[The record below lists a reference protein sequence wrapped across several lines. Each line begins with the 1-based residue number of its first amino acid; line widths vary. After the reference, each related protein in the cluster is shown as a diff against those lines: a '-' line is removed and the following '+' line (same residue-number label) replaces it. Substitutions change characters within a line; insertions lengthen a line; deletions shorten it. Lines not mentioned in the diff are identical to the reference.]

1 MTLNIA
7 PTTSNTIIAIAETKT
22 EEPKSLNPS
31 TLTRVLHHSRVTT
44 DFDAHRFKAAAAQ
57 QLQPQQ
63 RSQVTDT
70 RLIASPYNSA
80 AHLLDISALER
91 QDRLFALALTYLKP
105 TRADY
110 ATAGYRES
118 FNWTEVFELLSAF
131 SEAEDHIW
139 TRRTY
144 YVVIF
149 RSVLLPDVDS
159 DYLYALDAH
168 SHREAMASGGLLKY
182 WFGAK
187 DGMERNLATCEYCSN
202 FPFHPLFLCLLGWA
216 MANRG
221 SDLYICLGIWR
232 NRDDARLGGRGPW
245 HARARA
251 AGSVLYEQI
260 LFTTLGLTIED
271 GVESWNL
278 SDWKEDAA

>member
-7 PTTSNTIIAIAETKT
+7 PTTSNTTITIAETKPK
-22 EEPKSLNPS
+22 EPKSLKPS
-31 TLTRVLHHSRVTT
+31 TLTRVLHHSHVTT

-63 RSQVTDT
+63 RSQETDT
-70 RLIASPYNSA
+70 HLIASPYNSA

-110 ATAGYRES
+110 ATAGYTES
-118 FNWTEVFELLSAF
+118 FNWTEVFELLRAF
-131 SEAEDHIW
+131 SEAEDHTW
-139 TRRTY
+139 KRRTY

-187 DGMERNLATCEYCSN
+187 DGLERNLATC
-202 FPFHPLFLCLLGWA
+202 
-216 MANRG
+216 
-221 SDLYICLGIWR
+221 IWR
-232 NRDDARLGGRGPW
+232 NRDDARLGGQGPW

-260 LFTTLGLTIED
+260 VFTTLGLTIGD